1 MSRITIRPPA
11 PISAATIAVMSRCT
25 AQRFED
31 IVDRIRT
38 VAPVRHLDE
47 TGVRIEGRTRWLH
60 LLCIPLLTVR
70 RIGAGPDDVDRD
82 VTGILV
88 HDDAARDFTL
98 ENVRSATCNARHRR
112 DLQTL
117 IDIEKEDGARS
128 MHFRLERARRVAHIA
143 RETGR
148 NGPGSRSISSPNP

>member
-11 PISAATIAVMSRCT
+11 PISVMSRCT

-60 LLCIPLLTVR
+60 LLCTPLLTVR
-70 RIGAGPDDVDRD
+70 RIGAGP
-82 VTGILV
+82 
-88 HDDAARDFTL
+88 DDAARDFTL